1 MRPRNIA
8 GRRIPDGPRGGLC
21 YRFSVKSRPR
31 VLVVDP
37 DDEERDLV
45 LATARS
51 LAAECDWCRDGD
63 AALREIAEHD
73 YDAILL
79 DVLMNDH
86 SGYELCRAL
95 KADPESSDIP
105 ILFATTRNRA
115 EDVLEGFQTL
125 AFDFLVKP
133 YRPRELRARLAN
145 AIRLRGLLE
154 EMKQR
159 VRFYER
165 VLRVGRGLAAARN
178 PSEAAETITRELENL
193 AEGFAARGALIEAS
207 GGGTF
212 SAGETSGPAAAGIP
226 FDQSGVEGILH
237 IWRDT
242 AVDPEERVRLAD
254 FSATVARGM
263 ARHGMGLRPASPV
276 PP

>member
-1 MRPRNIA
+1 VKA
-8 GRRIPDGPRGGLC
+8 DRRI
-21 YRFSVKSRPR
+21 
-31 VLVVDP
+31 LVVDP
-37 DDEERDLV
+37 DSEERELV
-45 LATARS
+45 EATARNLS
-51 LAAECDWCRDGD
+51 AGCDWCTSGE
-63 AALREIAEHD
+63 AALRAIAGHD

-95 KADPESSDIP
+95 KADPESADIP

-115 EDVLEGFQTL
+115 EDVLEGFQAL

-145 AIRLRGLLE
+145 AIRLRGLLA
-154 EMKQR
+154 EMKLR

-165 VLRVGRGLAAARN
+165 VLRIGRGLAAARN
-178 PSEAAETITRELENL
+178 PSEAAETITRELERL
-193 AEGFAARGALIEAS
+193 ADSFAARGAMIEGS
-207 GGGTF
+207 GGAAF
-212 SAGETSGPAAAGIP
+212 SAGETSGPAATEIP

-237 IWRDT
+237 LWRET
-242 AVDPEERVRLAD
+242 PADPEERVRLAD

-263 ARHGMGLRPASPV
+263 ARHGIGLRHAAGAGSGNGRA
-276 PP
+276 

>member
-1 MRPRNIA
+1 
-8 GRRIPDGPRGGLC
+8 
-21 YRFSVKSRPR
+21 VKSRPR
-31 VLVVDP
+31 ILVVDP
-37 DDEERDLV
+37 DEEEREIV
-45 LATARS
+45 VATAKS
-51 LAAECDWCRDGD
+51 LSAECDWCGDGD
-63 AALREIAEHD
+63 SALRAIAEHD
-73 YDAILL
+73 HDAILL

-115 EDVLEGFQTL
+115 EDVLEGFQAL

-154 EMKQR
+154 EMKLR

-165 VLRVGRGLAAARN
+165 VLRVGRGLSSARDAA
-178 PSEAAETITRELENL
+178 EAAETITRELERL
-193 AEGFAARGALIEAS
+193 AESFRARGVTIECSS
-207 GGGTF
+207 GAAF
-212 SAGETSGPAAAGIP
+212 STGDPSGPAAAEIP
-226 FDQSGVEGILH
+226 FDQSGVDGVLRL
-237 IWRDT
+237 WRET
-242 AVDPEERVRLAD
+242 PADPEERVRLAD

-263 ARHGMGLRPASPV
+263 ARHGIGLRTVAGAGSGTRSA
-276 PP
+276 